1 MDVPWAQAMQIG
13 GIGFGLV
20 FTVLTILAI
29 AIWLLGLVVSKI
41 ATGKGETNNRKE
53 GS

>member
-1 MDVPWAQAMQIG
+1 MDIPWGQAVQVG

-20 FTVLTILAI
+20 FTVLTVLAI
-29 AIWLLGLVVSKI
+29 AIRLLGLVVGKI
-41 ATGKGETNNRKE
+41 ATGKGETSDRKE